1 MGGPIRDYGLLLLV
15 LLVVG
20 GVAAAGAVFL
30 LIGRCLKP
38 VKLLTQG
45 ARRIA
50 GGEFEHSIA
59 ANSHDEIQELAE
71 QFNNMAFSLKDSYAG
86 LEQKVE
92 ERTQELR
99 RSEIRYRTLFDDSQD
114 AVVVTSQDGKIID
127 ANRAVLE
134 LFGYSREEA
143 AEVDISSEVYV
154 NLDDRRKLIEAV
166 ERHGSV
172 RDYEVILRKKDGTLI
187 DCLVTGSVW
196 RDAEG
201 SPMGYQSIVRDIT
214 ERKRV
219 EAALRDSEAR
229 FRQVAQSA
237 NDGVV
242 SVDSDGNIV
251 FWNSRAES
259 IFGYGEAEVLG
270 HNFRELLPPAYRDRH
285 YLQVDSDR
293 DSDERLLQGST
304 VELQAV
310 KKDGAEF
317 PVEMSMATWKMGEE
331 TYCTGIIRDIT
342 DRKLA
347 EETLVQQMRELAVL
361 EERNRMAREIHDTLA
376 QGFTGIVLQL
386 EAAEQV
392 LDEDHD
398 EVTSHLGTAKGLA
411 RESLQEARR
420 TVWGLVPHAL
430 QQQSLVAALQERVGQ
445 LNSTGNG
452 TASFS
457 TLGTPRALSVDA
469 QVTLLRICQESLTN
483 VSRHSGATEVE
494 VTLSFQADSVG
505 LKVSDNGVGFDRA
518 SPTVEDGAGGFG
530 LMGMDQRARQL
541 GASFTIDSRKGR
553 GTVIEV
559 QVPTGPA
566 GN

>member
-1 MGGPIRDYGLLLLV
+1 M
-15 LLVVG
+15 
-20 GVAAAGAVFL
+20 ATAGAVFL

-59 ANSHDEIQELAE
+59 ADSHDEIQELAE

-154 NLDDRRKLIEAV
+154 NLDDRRNLIEAV

-187 DCLVTGSVW
+187 DCLVTCSVW
-196 RDAEG
+196 RDAAG

-251 FWNSRAES
+251 FWNSRAEY

-270 HNFRELLPPAYRDRH
+270 HNFRELLPPTYQDRH
-285 YLQVDSDR
+285 YLQVDWDQGSE
-293 DSDERLLQGST
+293 ERLLQGRT

-310 KKDGAEF
+310 KKDGTEF
-317 PVEMSMATWKMGEE
+317 PVEMSMATWKMGDE

-342 DRKLA
+342 DSKLA

-376 QGFTGIVLQL
+376 QGFTGIVLQQ

-392 LDEDHD
+392 LEGDGD
-398 EVTSHLGTAKGLA
+398 EVTGHFGRAKGLA

-452 TASFS
+452 TASFC

-483 VSRHSGATEVE
+483 VSRHSAATEVE

-518 SPTVEDGAGGFG
+518 SPTVEGGAGGFG
-530 LMGMDQRARQL
+530 LMGMEQRAHQL

-559 QVPTGPA
+559 QVPTGQA

>member
-1 MGGPIRDYGLLLLV
+1 M
-15 LLVVG
+15 
-20 GVAAAGAVFL
+20 ATAGAVFL

-59 ANSHDEIQELAE
+59 ADSHDEIQELAE

-154 NLDDRRKLIEAV
+154 NLDDRRNLIEAV

-187 DCLVTGSVW
+187 DCLVTCSVW
-196 RDAEG
+196 RDAAG
-201 SPMGYQSIVRDIT
+201 SPMEYQSIVHDIT

-251 FWNSRAES
+251 FWNSRAEY

-270 HNFRELLPPAYRDRH
+270 HNFRELLPPTYQDRH
-285 YLQVDSDR
+285 YLQVDWDQGSE
-293 DSDERLLQGST
+293 ERLL
-304 VELQAV
+304 
-310 KKDGAEF
+310 
-317 PVEMSMATWKMGEE
+317 
-331 TYCTGIIRDIT
+331 
-342 DRKLA
+342 
-347 EETLVQQMRELAVL
+347 
-361 EERNRMAREIHDTLA
+361 
-376 QGFTGIVLQL
+376 
-386 EAAEQV
+386 
-392 LDEDHD
+392 
-398 EVTSHLGTAKGLA
+398 
-411 RESLQEARR
+411 
-420 TVWGLVPHAL
+420 
-430 QQQSLVAALQERVGQ
+430 
-445 LNSTGNG
+445 
-452 TASFS
+452 
-457 TLGTPRALSVDA
+457 
-469 QVTLLRICQESLTN
+469 
-483 VSRHSGATEVE
+483 
-494 VTLSFQADSVG
+494 
-505 LKVSDNGVGFDRA
+505 
-518 SPTVEDGAGGFG
+518 
-530 LMGMDQRARQL
+530 
-541 GASFTIDSRKGR
+541 
-553 GTVIEV
+553 
-559 QVPTGPA
+559 
-566 GN
+566 

>member
-1 MGGPIRDYGLLLLV
+1 
-15 LLVVG
+15 
-20 GVAAAGAVFL
+20 
-30 LIGRCLKP
+30 
-38 VKLLTQG
+38 
-45 ARRIA
+45 
-50 GGEFEHSIA
+50 
-59 ANSHDEIQELAE
+59 
-71 QFNNMAFSLKDSYAG
+71 MAFSLKDSYAG

-154 NLDDRRKLIEAV
+154 NLDDRRNLIEAV

-187 DCLVTGSVW
+187 DCLVTCSVW
-196 RDAEG
+196 RDAAG

-251 FWNSRAES
+251 FWNSRAEY

-270 HNFRELLPPAYRDRH
+270 HNFRELLPPTYQDRH
-285 YLQVDSDR
+285 YLQVDWDQGSE
-293 DSDERLLQGST
+293 ERLLQGRT

-310 KKDGAEF
+310 KKDGTEF
-317 PVEMSMATWKMGEE
+317 PVEMSMATWKMGDE

-386 EAAEQV
+386 AAAEQV
-392 LDEDHD
+392 LEGDGD
-398 EVTSHLGTAKGLA
+398 EVTGHLGRAKGLP
-411 RESLQEARR
+411 
-420 TVWGLVPHAL
+420 G
-430 QQQSLVAALQERVGQ
+430 
-445 LNSTGNG
+445 
-452 TASFS
+452 
-457 TLGTPRALSVDA
+457 
-469 QVTLLRICQESLTN
+469 
-483 VSRHSGATEVE
+483 
-494 VTLSFQADSVG
+494 
-505 LKVSDNGVGFDRA
+505 KVF
-518 SPTVEDGAGGFG
+518 
-530 LMGMDQRARQL
+530 
-541 GASFTIDSRKGR
+541 RK
-553 GTVIEV
+553 
-559 QVPTGPA
+559 PA
-566 GN
+566 GRFGVWFPTPFSSSPWWLLSRSGSASCIPREMERPPSVPWACRGRCP